1 MLHAINS
8 VRRYLLLFA
17 FAFFTTAACAQPMFR
32 SVMPD
37 GKIVYGDKPTPGAKE
52 SKQLNLPPLNVSTP
66 RPAQAPAGAADAAPA
81 AGGANPEVA
90 TARQNL
96 DAAKKALEAGRE
108 PLPGERSSFANKGG
122 GTNSRLNETY
132 TQRIKSLE
140 DAVTAAQT
148 QFEEAQRNAVR

>member
-1 MLHAINS
+1 MKQLIRPARNI
-8 VRRYLLLFA
+8 LLPLLCVVLA
-17 FAFFTTAACAQPMFR
+17 SAADAQPMFR

-37 GKIVYGDKPTPGAKE
+37 GKIVYGDKPAPGAKE
-52 SKQLNLPPLNVSTP
+52 AKQLNLPPLNVSTP
-66 RPAQAPAGAADAAPA
+66 APAQAPAGASDAPPTGSTNSNVA
-81 AGGANPEVA
+81 A
-90 TARQNL
+90 ARQNL
-96 DAAKKALEAGRE
+96 DSAKKALEAGRE

-148 QFEEAQRNAVR
+148 QLEEAQRNAAR